1 MVPRGTP
8 QPIVDR
14 LHAMATTTIKQPETQ
29 ELLVR
34 AGADPASSTPAEFA
48 SLIREE
54 WTRFQAA
61 IAAAKLAIE

>member
-1 MVPRGTP
+1 
-8 QPIVDR
+8 
-14 LHAMATTTIKQPETQ
+14 MATTTIKQPETQ